1 MKIRNLFF
9 ASLAALTFAACSNDD
24 APTPE
29 AGVTFKLATSSAVVK
44 ADPESP
50 TVTGEAAIN
59 SAFIYIYEKGAGAE
73 YTYRDAL
80 PLNIVA
86 GSASLTTLL
95 PEGQY
100 QVFAAVNAPDG
111 LTATTLEE
119 LKDNVI
125 TLSANKKDGF
135 VMFGEGQPI
144 TVDKDGSG
152 TNLDQTITVTRI
164 VAGIQIGVLTFNLPG
179 DVFPVYKEA
188 VDANKVKIVSFKIK
202 NSPTNAVLSTGAS
215 SGDPSYIK
223 DLMFAEYKGSTMENK
238 VLTNLSKSSADRI
251 YSYAQ
256 GSSTTELQLCLQ
268 FEGAD
273 TPSYY
278 NIALGT
284 ELKSNYMYTLNAQI
298 TGTGSSTDQGK
309 DGITKFSLLVQNW
322 RDGGVIEGGPV
333 GN

>member
-24 APTPE
+24 APAPE

-59 SAFIYIYEKGAGAE
+59 SAFIYIYEKGAGTE
-73 YTYRDAL
+73 YTYRNAL
-80 PLNIVA
+80 PLNIAA
-86 GSASLTTLL
+86 GSASLTTVL

-100 QVFAAVNAPDG
+100 QVFATVNAPGG
-111 LTATTLEE
+111 LETADLGSN
-119 LKDNVI
+119 LIALSDN
-125 TLSANKKDGF
+125 NKNGF
-135 VMFGEGQPI
+135 VMFGEGEPI
-144 TVDKDGSG
+144 TVNNNGTG

-164 VAGIQIGVLTFNLPG
+164 VAGIQIGELKFDLPDNVLPA
-179 DVFPVYKEA
+179 YKKA
-188 VDANKVKIVSFKIK
+188 VDENKVRIVSFKIK
-202 NSPTNAVLSTGAS
+202 NSPSEAELSTGVS
-215 SGDPSYIK
+215 SGDLSYFK
-223 DLMFAEYKGSTMENK
+223 DLMFAEYEGSTMEEG
-238 VLTNLSKSSADRI
+238 VLTKLSGSSADRI

-256 GSSTTELQLCLQ
+256 GASTTELQLCLQ
-268 FEGAD
+268 FEGVE

-284 ELKSNYMYTLNAQI
+284 ELKSNYMYTLNATI
-298 TGTGSSTDQGK
+298 TGTGSSTDQGR

-322 RDGGVIEGGPV
+322 QNGGVIEGGSV

>member
-59 SAFIYIYEKGAGAE
+59 SAFIYIYEKGAGTE
-73 YTYRDAL
+73 YTYRNAL

-95 PEGQY
+95 PEGEY
-100 QVFAAVNAPDG
+100 QVFAAVNAPEG
-111 LTATTLEE
+111 LTATTLDA
-119 LKDNVI
+119 LKGNAI

-135 VMFGEGQPI
+135 VMFGEGEPI
-144 TVDKDGSG
+144 TVNSNGTG

-164 VAGIQIGVLTFNLPG
+164 VAGIQIGELKFALPDNVLPA
-179 DVFPVYKEA
+179 YKKA
-188 VDANKVKIVSFKIK
+188 VDDNKVSIVSFKIK
-202 NSPTNAVLSTGAS
+202 NSPTNAVLSTGLS
-215 SGDPSYIK
+215 SGAISYIE
-223 DLMFAEYKGSTMENK
+223 DLMFAEYKKSTMENGT
-238 VLTNLSKSSADRI
+238 LTNLSKSSADRI

-256 GSSTTELQLCLQ
+256 DASTTELQLCLQ
-268 FEGAD
+268 FDGVD
-273 TPSYY
+273 SPSYY
-278 NIALGT
+278 NIALGK
-284 ELKSNYMYTLNAQI
+284 ELQSNYMYTLNAKI
-298 TGTGSSTDQGK
+298 TGTGSSTDQGR
-309 DGITKFSLLVQNW
+309 DGITEFSLLVENW
-322 RDGGVIEGGPV
+322 RDGGVIDGGPV